1 MTTRKSL
8 IAMVH
13 IAKSRMGMD
22 DETYRDWLAK
32 NTGKRSSSD
41 LSDRQLATLVQTLR
55 AAGYLDEA
63 PATARVIAG
72 KGANRPTD
80 AQWKTARGLV
90 KKLGLEGGLDGE
102 AFASFVKRVGKVD
115 NPRFLTKATMA
126 SVLIGLEKWWAD
138 REEKKGMTDN
148 KGRKAASEVE

>member
-41 LSDRQLATLVQTLR
+41 LSDKQLATLVQTLR
-55 AAGYLDEA
+55 TAGYLDEA
-63 PATARVIAG
+63 PAAARVIAG

-80 AQWKTARGLV
+80 AQWKTARGLA
-90 KKLGLEGGLDGE
+90 KKIGLDGGLDGE
-102 AFASFVKRVGKVD
+102 AFASFVKRITKVD
-115 NPRFLTKATMA
+115 SPRFLTKASMA
-126 SVLIGLEKWWAD
+126 KVLIGLEKWHQQRA
-138 REEKKGMTDN
+138 EKV
-148 KGRKAASEVE
+148 AHASAERN

>member
-22 DETYRDWLAK
+22 DETYRGWLAK

-63 PATARVIAG
+63 PATAKVIAG

-90 KKLGLEGGLDGE
+90 KKLGLDGGLDGE
-102 AFASFVKRVGKVD
+102 AFASFVKRVVKVD

-126 SVLIGLEKWWAD
+126 SVLIGLEKWLQQRATNPASNAT
-138 REEKKGMTDN
+138 KG
-148 KGRKAASEVE
+148 GQPHV

>member
-55 AAGYLDEA
+55 TAGYLAEA

-90 KKLGLEGGLDGE
+90 KKLGLDGGLDGE

-126 SVLIGLEKWWAD
+126 SVLVGLEKWWAD
-138 REEKKGMTDN
+138 REEKKGMSDN
-148 KGRKAASEVE
+148 KGRKAANKVE

>member
-41 LSDRQLATLVQTLR
+41 LSDRQLTTLVQTLR

-63 PATARVIAG
+63 PAAAKVIAG

-126 SVLIGLEKWWAD
+126 SVLVGLEKWWAD

-148 KGRKAASEVE
+148 EGRKAASKVE

>member
-1 MTTRKSL
+1 MTTRKAL

-55 AAGYLDEA
+55 QGGYLDEA
-63 PATARVIAG
+63 PATAKVIAG

-90 KKLGLEGGLDGE
+90 KKLGLDGGLDGE

-115 NPRFLTKATMA
+115 NPRFLTKTTMA
-126 SVLIGLEKWWAD
+126 SVLVGLEKWWTD
-138 REEKKGMTDN
+138 REVKKGMTDN
-148 KGRKAASEVE
+148 KGSKAASEVE

>member
-55 AAGYLDEA
+55 TAGYLDEA

-90 KKLGLEGGLDGE
+90 KKLGLDGGLDGE

-126 SVLIGLEKWWAD
+126 SVLVGLEKWWAD

-148 KGRKAASEVE
+148 KGRKAANKVE

>member
-55 AAGYLDEA
+55 TGGYLDEA
-63 PATARVIAG
+63 PATAKVIAG

-90 KKLGLEGGLDGE
+90 KKLGLDGGLDGE

-148 KGRKAASEVE
+148 KSRKAASEVE

>member
-1 MTTRKSL
+1 MTTRKAL

-41 LSDRQLATLVQTLR
+41 LSDRQLGTLVQTLR

-90 KKLGLEGGLDGE
+90 KKLGLDGGLDGE

-126 SVLIGLEKWWAD
+126 SVLIGLEKWLQQRA
-138 REEKKGMTDN
+138 ENPASNAPKG
-148 KGRKAASEVE
+148 GRPNV

>member
-55 AAGYLDEA
+55 TAGYLAEA

-90 KKLGLEGGLDGE
+90 KKLGLDGGLDGE

-126 SVLIGLEKWWAD
+126 SVLIGLEKWLQQRSAD
-138 REEKKGMTDN
+138 PASNASKG
-148 KGRKAASEVE
+148 GRRHV